1 MQSVLVA
8 YIRTALRNSRCT
20 IRLTPL
26 SAHLKNTGLTLKECT
41 VKKANMQA
49 ADFGGTI
56 RNLRGILA
64 RTLAVGILFA
74 LAAISLRA
82 QQITGTIAGTV
93 KDAQGAVLPGAAVKA
108 TNVNTGFSRSVT
120 TGGDGQYRI
129 EYLPVGTYT
138 VDVAMRGFK
147 KFVQENVVLAV
158 DQTQALSITL
168 QIGVQTETV
177 TVTEAPSLI
186 DTNTAVL
193 GRTVD
198 QAEIIGLPLV
208 NRNAYAELSLTPGVQ
223 SNSASGATNASNSN
237 PNGTPNFQIGVPST
251 QVVVNGGIDGG
262 VPMVSF
268 YLDGGSN
275 MTGIRNYG
283 NPLPNPDALEEFR
296 VETSNFAAQYGRMSS
311 AVVTAVTRSGTNQFH
326 GSLFEFVRNTDLNAT
341 PWNATLNPP
350 YHRNQFGG
358 TVGGP
363 VKHDKAFFFFSYAGL
378 RQTVGQFLSGG
389 VVPTSLERQGDFT
402 QSAVIPN
409 YPGTK
414 TKVDGTN
421 SSPNCQVAKV
431 GCVPSSL
438 LDPTAAN
445 IINKYI
451 PLPNSANNA
460 WTGFFT
466 GPTNQDEYL
475 GKYDQVIGDKDHL
488 AVTYF
493 YLNTTQN
500 AYGNGNLIWDINQS
514 YSKQQNANVNDVH
527 TFSPTTVNEVWL
539 GFTRVA
545 GGRVNLPAVSLGDL
559 GSNFTIQGPKAL
571 PELTVS
577 GYFSVGGALAGP
589 VTTTDYYSLRDLVS
603 MTKGKHSLSFGGEL
617 ALDKNMFVG
626 TLYNF
631 GVFTFQTSAPTTTGN
646 ALGDFVTGQVNTMEQ
661 DTPYHGLLSD
671 WHTAFFVED
680 DYRMTPRLVANL
692 GLRWDIDVPPVE
704 SSNLTGTFVPGIQST
719 VVPTAP
725 LGLLYPGDKS
735 VPRGIVDLRWHH
747 VSPRVGL
754 AWNPFGDGKTSVRA
768 AAGVFYG
775 SVSGNE
781 WNQPANAQP
790 FAIRQTFNSIAS
802 FTNVYGNPAS
812 FPNGDPFPYTYSP
825 SNPRFLPAASVETIS
840 KDTQWPLVYQINTSV
855 QQQLPGQFTGTLA
868 YVGTLSHDLPIMID
882 DNYAPYA
889 PGASTSQTSIN
900 ARRPYDPGVLGQN
913 IFLISNQTASYHS
926 LQFSVQRRMARNLM
940 LNGFYVWSH
949 SFQSSN
955 ESADG
960 LATAQDF
967 ANLWEE
973 RGPTDND
980 RRSMASISGIWN
992 LDYYKGSNSF
1002 MKQLANGWTISSIAT
1017 LYSGAPVNIVTGSNK
1032 NFDSANNNRPNL
1044 VAGQNAFLNPHRS
1057 RNAAAAEWFNI
1068 AAFTANGPGL
1078 GIGPYGADGNAP
1090 RDYLRGPGYRDVDL
1104 GIFRNI
1110 NFGER
1115 FVFQLRGEA
1124 TNAFN
1129 LVSLNAPTANLASQ
1143 LNGKIT
1149 SAASPR
1155 LIQVGARLTF

>member
-1 MQSVLVA
+1 MKTIKTQSV
-8 YIRTALRNSRCT
+8 
-20 IRLTPL
+20 P
-26 SAHLKNTGLTLKECT
+26 
-41 VKKANMQA
+41 
-49 ADFGGTI
+49 FGGSTGSLQ
-56 RNLRGILA
+56 RN
-64 RTLAVGILFA
+64 
-74 LAAISLRA
+74 LAAILAMGLFVLISALNLSA
-82 QQITGTIAGTV
+82 QQITGAIRGTV
-93 KDAQGAVLPGAAVKA
+93 KDEQSAVVPGTTVKA
-108 TNVNTGFSRSVT
+108 TNVATGLSRSAVT
-120 TGGDGQYRI
+120 DSEGSYYIQ
-129 EYLPVGTYT
+129 YLPVGTYN
-138 VDVAMRGFK
+138 VELDQPGFK
-147 KFVQENVVLAV
+147 KFVQENLVVTV
-158 DQTQALSITL
+158 DQTQALNITL
-168 QIGVQTETV
+168 AVGVETQTV
-177 TVTEAPSLI
+177 TVTAAPALI
-186 DTNTAVL
+186 DTNSAAL
-193 GRTVD
+193 GRTVQPD
-198 QAEIIGLPLV
+198 EIIGLPLV

-223 SNSASGATNASNSN
+223 SNSASGSTNASNSN
-237 PNGTPNFQIGVPST
+237 PNGTPNYQIGVPST
-251 QVVVNGGIDGG
+251 QVVINGGIDGG

-296 VETSNFAAQYGRMSS
+296 VETSNFSAQYGRMSS

-363 VKHDKAFFFFSYAGL
+363 VKRDKAFFFFSYAGL

-389 VVPTSLERQGDFT
+389 VVPTALERQGDFT
-402 QSAVIPN
+402 QSKVIPY

-421 SSPNCQVAKV
+421 SSPNCQMPTV

-445 IINKYI
+445 IINKYV

-466 GPTNQDEYL
+466 GPTNQNEYL
-475 GKYDQVIGDKDHL
+475 GKYDQVLGAKDHL
-488 AVTYF
+488 SATYF
-493 YLNTTQN
+493 YLKSTQN
-500 AYGNGNLIWDINQS
+500 AFGNGNFIWDINQS
-514 YSKQQNANVNDVH
+514 YSTQQNANISDVH
-527 TFSPTTVNEVWL
+527 TFSPTTANEAWI

-559 GSNFTIQGPKAL
+559 GSNFTIQGPKGL

-589 VTTTDYYSLRDLVS
+589 VTTTDFYSLRDLVT
-603 MTKGKHSLSFGGEL
+603 MTKGKHSLNFGGEL
-617 ALDKNMFVG
+617 ALDKNMIVG
-626 TLYNF
+626 NLYNF

-646 ALGDFVTGQVNTMEQ
+646 ALADFVTGQVNTMEQ

-671 WHTAFFVED
+671 WHTAFFIED
-680 DYRMTPRLVANL
+680 NYRMAPRLMANL

-704 SSNLTGTFVPGIQST
+704 SSNLTGTFVPNVQST
-719 VVPTAP
+719 VVPSAP
-725 LGLLYPGDKS
+725 LGLLYPGDKG

-747 VSPRVGL
+747 ISPRVGL
-754 AWNPFGDGKTSVRA
+754 AWDPFGDGKTAVRA
-768 AAGVFYG
+768 AAGLFYG

-790 FAIRQTFNSIAS
+790 FAIRQTFNSITS
-802 FTNVYGNPAS
+802 LSNVYGNPAS
-812 FPNGDPFPYTYSP
+812 FPNGDPFPYTYTP
-825 SNPRFLPAASVETIS
+825 SNPRFLPAASVETLS
-840 KDTQWPLVYQINTSV
+840 KGSQWPLVYQINSSV
-855 QQQLPGQFTGTLA
+855 QQQLPGGFTGTLA

-900 ARRPYDPGVLGQN
+900 SRRPYDPGVLGQN
-913 IFLISNQTASYHS
+913 IFLITNQTASYHS
-926 LQFSVQRRMARNLM
+926 LQFSVQRRLTQNFM

-955 ESADG
+955 ESAVG

-980 RRSMASISGIWN
+980 RRSMATISGIWN
-992 LDYYKGSNSF
+992 VNYYRGSNSF
-1002 MKQLANGWTISSIAT
+1002 MKQVANGWTISSIAI

-1044 VAGQNAFLNPHRS
+1044 VAGQTAFLNSHRS
-1057 RNAAAAEWFNI
+1057 RTAAAAEWFNI

-1104 GIFRNI
+1104 GIFRNVS
-1110 NFGER
+1110 FER
-1115 FVFQLRGEA
+1115 FTLQLRGEA

-1129 LVSLNAPTANLASQ
+1129 LVSLNAPTANLAST
-1143 LNGKIT
+1143 LNGHIT

-1155 LIQVGARLTF
+1155 LIQIGARLTF

>member
-1 MQSVLVA
+1 VITNNKRTHPFGGLQSKFNAVIA
-8 YIRTALRNSRCT
+8 
-20 IRLTPL
+20 
-26 SAHLKNTGLTLKECT
+26 TGLLVLISTL
-41 VKKANMQA
+41 N
-49 ADFGGTI
+49 G
-56 RNLRGILA
+56 
-64 RTLAVGILFA
+64 
-74 LAAISLRA
+74 RA
-82 QQITGTIAGTV
+82 QQITGSIVGTV
-93 KDAQGAVLPGAAVKA
+93 KDQQGAVVPGASVKA
-108 TNVNTGFSRSVT
+108 TNADTGFSRVAT
-120 TGGDGQYRI
+120 TANDGAYRI
-129 EYLPVGTYT
+129 EYLPVGKYQ
-138 VDVAMRGFK
+138 VEVEMPGFE
-147 KFVQENVVLAV
+147 KFVQENIVLAV
-158 DQTQALSITL
+158 DQTETL
-168 QIGVQTETV
+168 NVTLDVGAASQTV
-177 TVTEAPSLI
+177 TVTTAPALV
-186 DTNTAVL
+186 DTTSAVL
-193 GRTVD
+193 GRTV
-198 QAEIIGLPLV
+198 QPAEIIGLPLV

-237 PNGTPNFQIGVPST
+237 PSGTPNYQIGVPST
-251 QVVVNGGIDGG
+251 QVIVNGGIDGG

-268 YLDGGSN
+268 FLDGGSN

-296 VETSNFAAQYGRMSS
+296 VETSNFSAQYGRMSS
-311 AVVTAVTRSGTNQFH
+311 AVVTAVTRSGGNQFH

-341 PWNATLNPP
+341 PWNASLNAP

-389 VVPTSLERQGDFT
+389 VVPTTLERQGDFT
-402 QSAVIPN
+402 QSKVIPN
-409 YPGTK
+409 LPGTK

-421 SSPNCQVAKV
+421 SSPNCQTAKV
-431 GCVPSSL
+431 GCVPASI

-445 IINKYI
+445 VIGKYI
-451 PLPNSANNA
+451 PLPNSANNS

-475 GKYDQVIGDKDHL
+475 GKYDQVLGDKDHL
-488 AVTYF
+488 SATYF

-500 AYGNGNLIWDINQS
+500 ANGSTTANLLWDINQS
-514 YSKQQNANVNDVH
+514 FSKQQNLNLSDVH
-527 TFSPTTVNEVWL
+527 TFGPTTINQGWFN
-539 GFTRVA
+539 FTRVA
-545 GGRVNLPAVSLGDL
+545 GGRVNLPQISLGDL

-571 PELTVS
+571 PNINVS
-577 GYFSVGGALAGP
+577 GYFNNGGALAGP
-589 VTTTDYYSLRDLVS
+589 VTTTDFYSLRDLVS
-603 MTKGKHSLSFGGEL
+603 MTKGKHSINFGAEL
-617 ALDKNMFVG
+617 ALDKNMIVG
-626 TLYNF
+626 NLDNF
-631 GVFTFQTSAPTTTGN
+631 GIFTFQTSAPTTTGN

-671 WHTAFFVED
+671 WHTAFFVQDE
-680 DYRMTPRLVANL
+680 YRVTPRVTANL

-704 SSNLTGTFVPGIQST
+704 SSNLTGTFVPGVQST
-719 VVPTAP
+719 VIPSAP
-725 LGLLYPGDKS
+725 LGLLYPGDKG

-747 VSPRVGL
+747 ISPRVGF
-754 AWNPFGDGKTSVRA
+754 AWDPFGDGKTAVRA
-768 AAGVFYG
+768 AAGIFYG

-790 FAIRQTFNSIAS
+790 FAIRQTFNSITS
-802 FTNVYGNPAS
+802 LTNVYGNKAS
-812 FPNGDPFPYTYSP
+812 FPNGDPFPYTYTP
-825 SNPRFLPAASVETIS
+825 ANPRFLPAASVESIS
-840 KDTQWPLVYQINTSV
+840 QSTQWPLVYQINTAI
-855 QQQLPGQFTGTLA
+855 QRQLPSQVSLTAA

-900 ARRPYDPGVLGQN
+900 DRRPYDPGVLGQN

-926 LQFSVQRRMARNLM
+926 LQISAHRPLTRNLM
-940 LNGFYVWSH
+940 LNGFYVLSH

-955 ESADG
+955 ESAVG

-967 ANLWEE
+967 AHLEEE

-980 RRSMASISGIWN
+980 RRHTASVSGIWN

-1002 MKQLANGWTISSIAT
+1002 MSQLANHWTISSIAI

-1032 NFDSANNNRPNL
+1032 NDDSANNNRPNL
-1044 VAGQNAFLNPHRS
+1044 VAGQNAFLDPHRS
-1057 RNAAAAEWFNI
+1057 RAVAAAEWFNI
-1068 AAFTANGPGL
+1068 AAFAPNGPGL

-1090 RDYLRGPGYRDVDL
+1090 RDYLRAPGYRDIDL

-1110 NFGER
+1110 TFER
-1115 FVFQLRGEA
+1115 FTLQFRGEA

-1129 LVSLNAPTANLASQ
+1129 LVSLNAPTANLASS

-1155 LIQVGARLTF
+1155 LIQLGARLTF

>member
-1 MQSVLVA
+1 MKRKNEQANQFGRSAAQSMK
-8 YIRTALRNSRCT
+8 RKFTA
-20 IRLTPL
+20 
-26 SAHLKNTGLTLKECT
+26 
-41 VKKANMQA
+41 
-49 ADFGGTI
+49 
-56 RNLRGILA
+56 ILA
-64 RTLAVGILFA
+64 MGLLALILA
-74 LAAISLRA
+74 SKVSA
-82 QQITGTIAGTV
+82 QQITGSIAGTV
-93 KDAQGAVLPGAAVKA
+93 KDERGAVLPGASVKA
-108 TNVNTGFSRSVT
+108 TNVDTAFSRVAT
-120 TGGDGQYRI
+120 TANDGAYRI
-129 EYLPVGTYT
+129 EYLPVGSYN
-138 VDVAMRGFK
+138 VEVEMPGFQ
-147 KFVQENVVLAV
+147 KFVQQNIVLAV
-158 DQTQALSITL
+158 DQTQALNITL
-168 QIGVQTETV
+168 AVGASSETV
-177 TVTEAPSLI
+177 TVTTAPALV
-186 DTNTAVL
+186 DTSSATL
-193 GRTVD
+193 GRTVQPD
-198 QAEIIGLPLV
+198 EIIGLPLV

-223 SNSASGATNASNSN
+223 SNSASGSTNASNSN
-237 PNGTPNFQIGVPST
+237 PNGTPNYQIGVPST
-251 QVVVNGGIDGG
+251 QVIVNGGIDGG

-268 YLDGGSN
+268 FLDGGSN

-296 VETSNFAAQYGRMSS
+296 VETSNFSAQYGRMSS
-311 AVVTAVTRSGTNQFH
+311 AVVTAITRSGTNQFH

-358 TVGGP
+358 AVGGP
-363 VKHDKAFFFFSYAGL
+363 VKHDQAFFFFSYAGL
-378 RQTVGQFLSGG
+378 RQTVGQFLNGG
-389 VVPTSLERQGDFT
+389 VVPTALEREGDFT
-402 QSAVIPN
+402 QSKVIPDL
-409 YPGTK
+409 PGTK
-414 TKVDGTN
+414 TKVDGIN
-421 SSPNCQVAKV
+421 SSPDCQVATV
-431 GCVPSSL
+431 GCVPAGL

-445 IINKYI
+445 IISKYI

-475 GKYDQVIGDKDHL
+475 GKYDQVLGDKDHL
-488 AVTYF
+488 SATYF
-493 YLNTTQN
+493 YLNSTQN

-514 YSKQQNANVNDVH
+514 YSKQQNLNLSDVH
-527 TFSPTTVNEVWL
+527 TFSSATINQAWFN
-539 GFTRVA
+539 FTRVA
-545 GGRVNLPAVSLGDL
+545 GGRVNLPQVSLGDL
-559 GSNFTIQGPKAL
+559 GSDFTIQGPKGL

-589 VTTTDYYSLRDLVS
+589 VTTTDFYSLRDLVS
-603 MTKGKHSLSFGGEL
+603 MNKGKHSINFGAEL
-617 ALDKNMFVG
+617 ALDKNMLVG
-626 TLYNF
+626 NLYNF
-631 GVFTFQTSAPTTTGN
+631 GIFTFQTSAPTTTGN

-671 WHTAFFVED
+671 WHTALFVQD
-680 DYRMTPRLVANL
+680 DYRVSPRLTANL

-704 SSNLTGTFVPGIQST
+704 SSNLTGTFVPNVQST
-719 VVPTAP
+719 VVSSAP
-725 LGLLYPGDKS
+725 LGLLYPGDKG

-747 VSPRVGL
+747 ISPRVGL
-754 AWNPFGDGKTSVRA
+754 AWDPFGDGKTAFRA
-768 AAGVFYG
+768 AAGLFYG

-790 FAIRQTFNSIAS
+790 FAVRQTFNSITS
-802 FTNVYGNPAS
+802 FTNVYGNRAS
-812 FPNGDPFPYTYSP
+812 FPNGDPFPYTYAP
-825 SNPRFLPAASVETIS
+825 AHPRFLPAASVESIS
-840 KDTQWPLVYQINTSV
+840 ENTQWPLVYQINAAV
-855 QQQLPGQFTGTLA
+855 QRQLPSQISLTIA

-889 PGASTSQTSIN
+889 PGATTSQASIN
-900 ARRPYDPGVLGQN
+900 ARRPYDPGTLGQN

-926 LQFSVQRRMARNLM
+926 LQVSVHRPMTRNLM

-980 RRSMASISGIWN
+980 RRSMATISGIWN

-1002 MKQLANGWTISSIAT
+1002 VRQAANHWTISSIAIF
-1017 LYSGAPVNIVTGSNK
+1017 YSGAPVNIVTGSNK
-1032 NFDSANNNRPNL
+1032 NDDSANNNRPNL
-1044 VAGQNAFLNPHRS
+1044 VAGQNAFLSTQRS
-1057 RNAAAAEWFNI
+1057 RSVAAAEWFNT
-1068 AAFTANGPGL
+1068 AAFANNGPGL

-1110 NFGER
+1110 SIER
-1115 FVFQLRGEA
+1115 FTLQIRGEA

-1129 LVSLNAPTANLASQ
+1129 LVSLNAPTANLAST

>member
-1 MQSVLVA
+1 MKPKNEQTNQFALGAGPSMQRA
-8 YIRTALRNSRCT
+8 
-20 IRLTPL
+20 
-26 SAHLKNTGLTLKECT
+26 
-41 VKKANMQA
+41 
-49 ADFGGTI
+49 
-56 RNLRGILA
+56 ILA
-64 RTLAVGILFA
+64 MGLLVLILAPNV
-74 LAAISLRA
+74 SA
-82 QQITGTIAGTV
+82 QQITGSIAGTV
-93 KDAQGAVLPGAAVKA
+93 KDERGAVLPGASVKA
-108 TNVNTGFSRSVT
+108 TNVNTSFSRVAT
-120 TGGDGQYRI
+120 TANDGAYRI
-129 EYLPVGTYT
+129 EYLPVGAYNVE
-138 VDVAMRGFK
+138 VDMPGFQ
-147 KFVQENVVLAV
+147 KFVQQNLVLAV
-158 DQTQALSITL
+158 DQTQALNVTL
-168 QIGVQTETV
+168 AVGASSETV
-177 TVTEAPSLI
+177 TVTTAPALV
-186 DTNTAVL
+186 DTASATL
-193 GRTVD
+193 GRTVQPD
-198 QAEIIGLPLV
+198 EIIGLPLV

-223 SNSASGATNASNSN
+223 SNSASGSTNASNSN
-237 PNGTPNFQIGVPST
+237 PNGTPNYQIGVPST
-251 QVVVNGGIDGG
+251 QVIVNGGIDGG

-268 YLDGGSN
+268 FLDGGSN

-296 VETSNFAAQYGRMSS
+296 VETSNFSAQYGRMSS
-311 AVVTAVTRSGTNQFH
+311 AVVTAITRSGTNQFH

-358 TVGGP
+358 AVGGP
-363 VKHDKAFFFFSYAGL
+363 VKRDQAFFFFSYAGL

-389 VVPTSLERQGDFT
+389 VVPTALERVGDFT
-402 QSAVIPN
+402 QSKVIPDL
-409 YPGTK
+409 PGTK

-421 SSPNCQVAKV
+421 SSPNCQVPTV
-431 GCVPSSL
+431 GCVPSGL

-445 IINKYI
+445 IISKYI

-475 GKYDQVIGDKDHL
+475 GKYDQVLGDKDHL
-488 AVTYF
+488 SATYF
-493 YLNTTQN
+493 YLNSTQN
-500 AYGNGNLIWDINQS
+500 AYGNGNFIWDINQS
-514 YSKQQNANVNDVH
+514 YSKQQNLNLSDVH
-527 TFSPTTVNEVWL
+527 TFSSATINQAWFN
-539 GFTRVA
+539 FTRVA
-545 GGRVNLPAVSLGDL
+545 GGRVNLPQVSMGDL
-559 GSNFTIQGPKAL
+559 GSDFTIQGPKGL

-577 GYFSVGGALAGP
+577 GYFTVGGALAGP
-589 VTTTDYYSLRDLVS
+589 VTTTDFYSLRDLVS
-603 MTKGKHSLSFGGEL
+603 MNKGKHSINFGAEL
-617 ALDKNMFVG
+617 ALDKNMLVG
-626 TLYNF
+626 NLYNF

-661 DTPYHGLLSD
+661 DTPYHGLMSD
-671 WHTAFFVED
+671 WHTALFVQD
-680 DYRMTPRLVANL
+680 DYRVSPRLTANL

-704 SSNLTGTFVPGIQST
+704 SSNLTGTFVPNVQST
-719 VVPTAP
+719 VVSSAP
-725 LGLLYPGDKS
+725 LGLLYPGDKG

-747 VSPRVGL
+747 ISPRVGL
-754 AWNPFGDGKTSVRA
+754 AWDPFGDGKTAFRA
-768 AAGVFYG
+768 AAGLFYG

-790 FAIRQTFNSIAS
+790 FAVRQTFNSITS

-812 FPNGDPFPYTYSP
+812 FPNGDPFPYTYAP
-825 SNPRFLPAASVETIS
+825 AHPRFLPAASVESIS
-840 KDTQWPLVYQINTSV
+840 ENTQWPLVYQINAAV
-855 QQQLPGQFTGTLA
+855 QRQLPSQISLTTA

-889 PGASTSQTSIN
+889 PGATTSQASIN
-900 ARRPYDPGVLGQN
+900 ARRPYDPGILGQN

-926 LQFSVQRRMARNLM
+926 LQVSVHRPMTRNLM

-955 ESADG
+955 ESAVG

-980 RRSMASISGIWN
+980 RRSMATISGIWN

-1002 MKQLANGWTISSIAT
+1002 VSQAANHWTISSIAIF
-1017 LYSGAPVNIVTGSNK
+1017 YSGAPVNIVTGSNK
-1032 NFDSANNNRPNL
+1032 NDDSANNNRPNL
-1044 VAGQNAFLNPHRS
+1044 VPGQNAFLS
-1057 RNAAAAEWFNI
+1057 TQRNRAVAAAEWFNT
-1068 AAFTANGPGL
+1068 AAFANNGPGL

-1110 NFGER
+1110 SIER
-1115 FVFQLRGEA
+1115 FTLQIRGEA

-1129 LVSLNAPTANLASQ
+1129 LVSLNAPTANLAST

>member
-1 MQSVLVA
+1 MKPKNEQTNQFAHGAAPSMQRA
-8 YIRTALRNSRCT
+8 
-20 IRLTPL
+20 
-26 SAHLKNTGLTLKECT
+26 
-41 VKKANMQA
+41 
-49 ADFGGTI
+49 
-56 RNLRGILA
+56 ILA
-64 RTLAVGILFA
+64 IGLLVLILAPNV
-74 LAAISLRA
+74 SA
-82 QQITGTIAGTV
+82 QQITGSIAGTV
-93 KDAQGAVLPGAAVKA
+93 KDERGAVLPGASVKA
-108 TNVNTGFSRSVT
+108 TNVNTSFTRVAT
-120 TGGDGQYRI
+120 TANDGAYRI
-129 EYLPVGTYT
+129 EYLPVGAYNVE
-138 VDVAMRGFK
+138 VDMPGFQ
-147 KFVQENVVLAV
+147 KFVQQNLVLAV
-158 DQTQALSITL
+158 DQTQALNITL
-168 QIGVQTETV
+168 AVGASSQTV
-177 TVTEAPSLI
+177 TVTTAPILV
-186 DTNTAVL
+186 DTTSAVL
-193 GRTVD
+193 GRTV
-198 QAEIIGLPLV
+198 QPAEIIGLPLV

-223 SNSASGATNASNSN
+223 SNSASGNSN
-237 PNGTPNFQIGVPST
+237 PSGTPNYQIGVPST

-268 YLDGGSN
+268 FLDGGSN

-296 VETSNFAAQYGRMSS
+296 VETSNFSAQYGRMSS
-311 AVVTAVTRSGTNQFH
+311 AVVTAITRSGTNQFH

-358 TVGGP
+358 AVGGP
-363 VKHDKAFFFFSYAGL
+363 VKHDQAFFFFSYAGL

-389 VVPTSLERQGDFT
+389 VVPTALEREGDFT
-402 QSAVIPN
+402 QSKVIPDF
-409 YPGTK
+409 PGTK
-414 TKVDGTN
+414 TKAEGTN
-421 SSPNCQVAKV
+421 SSPNCQAAKV
-431 GCVPSSL
+431 GCVPSTL

-445 IINKYI
+445 IISKYI
-451 PLPNSANNA
+451 PLPNSANNT

-475 GKYDQVIGDKDHL
+475 GKYDQVFGDKDHL
-488 AVTYF
+488 SATYF
-493 YLNTTQN
+493 YLNSTQN
-500 AYGNGNLIWDINQS
+500 AYGNGNFIWDINQS
-514 YSKQQNANVNDVH
+514 YSKQQNLNLSDVH
-527 TFSPTTVNEVWL
+527 TFSPTTINQAWFN
-539 GFTRVA
+539 FTRVA
-545 GGRVNLPAVSLGDL
+545 GGRVNLPQVSLGDL
-559 GSNFTIQGPKAL
+559 GSDFTIQGPKGL

-577 GYFSVGGALAGP
+577 GYFTVGGALAGP
-589 VTTTDYYSLRDLVS
+589 VTTTDFYSLRDLVS
-603 MTKGKHSLSFGGEL
+603 ITKGKHSINFGAEL
-617 ALDKNMFVG
+617 ALDKNMIVG
-626 TLYNF
+626 NLDNF

-671 WHTAFFVED
+671 WHTALFVQD
-680 DYRMTPRLVANL
+680 DYRVTPRLTANL

-704 SSNLTGTFVPGIQST
+704 SSNLTATFVPGVQST
-719 VVPTAP
+719 VVTSAP
-725 LGLLYPGDKS
+725 LGLLFPGDKG

-747 VSPRVGL
+747 ISPRVGV
-754 AWNPFGDGKTSVRA
+754 AWDPFGDGKTAFRA
-768 AAGVFYG
+768 AAGLFYG

-790 FAIRQTFNSIAS
+790 FAVRQTFNSITS

-812 FPNGDPFPYTYSP
+812 FPTGDPFPYTYTP
-825 SNPRFLPAASVETIS
+825 SHPRFLPAASVESIS
-840 KDTQWPLVYQINTSV
+840 QSTQWPLVYQINTAI
-855 QQQLPGQFTGTLA
+855 QRQLPSQVSLTAA

-926 LQFSVQRRMARNLM
+926 LQFSAHRPLTHSLM

-955 ESADG
+955 ESAVG

-980 RRSMASISGIWN
+980 RRSMATISGIWN

-1002 MKQLANGWTISSIAT
+1002 VSQAANHWTISSIAIF
-1017 LYSGAPVNIVTGSNK
+1017 YSGAPVNIVTGSNK
-1032 NFDSANNNRPNL
+1032 NDDSANNNRPNL
-1044 VAGQNAFLNPHRS
+1044 VAGQNAFLSTQRS
-1057 RNAAAAEWFNI
+1057 RSAAAAEWFNI
-1068 AAFTANGPGL
+1068 AAFANNGPGL

-1090 RDYLRGPGYRDVDL
+1090 RDYLRGPGYRDIDL

-1110 NFGER
+1110 NIER
-1115 FVFQLRGEA
+1115 FTLQIRGEA

-1129 LVSLNAPTANLASQ
+1129 LVSLNAPTANLAST

-1155 LIQVGARLTF
+1155 LIQVGGRLTF

>member
-1 MQSVLVA
+1 VISKNK
-8 YIRTALRNSRCT
+8 RTNQFR
-20 IRLTPL
+20 
-26 SAHLKNTGLTLKECT
+26 GLQCKFTA
-41 VKKANMQA
+41 VIA
-49 ADFGGTI
+49 I
-56 RNLRGILA
+56 GILV
-64 RTLAVGILFA
+64 LICA
-74 LAAISLRA
+74 LDGRA
-82 QQITGTIAGTV
+82 QQITGSIVGTV
-93 KDAQGAVLPGAAVKA
+93 KDQQDAVVPRASVKA
-108 TNVNTGFSRSVT
+108 TNVDTGFSRVAT
-120 TGGDGQYRI
+120 TANDGAYRI
-129 EYLPVGTYT
+129 EYLPVGKYE
-138 VDVAMRGFK
+138 VEVEMAGFQ

-158 DQTQALSITL
+158 DQTQALNVTL
-168 QIGVQTETV
+168 DVGASSQTV
-177 TVTEAPSLI
+177 TVTTAPVLV
-186 DTNTAVL
+186 DTTSAVL
-193 GRTVD
+193 GRTV
-198 QAEIIGLPLV
+198 QPAEIIGLPLV

-223 SNSASGATNASNSN
+223 SNSASGNSN
-237 PNGTPNFQIGVPST
+237 PSGTPNYQIGVPST

-268 YLDGGSN
+268 FLDGGSN

-296 VETSNFAAQYGRMSS
+296 VETSNFSAQYGRMSS

-341 PWNATLNPP
+341 PWNASLNAP

-363 VKHDKAFFFFSYAGL
+363 VKHDKAFFFFSYGGL

-389 VVPTSLERQGDFT
+389 VVPTTLERQGDFT
-402 QSAVIPN
+402 QSKVIPN
-409 YPGTK
+409 LPGTK

-421 SSPNCQVAKV
+421 SSPNCQTPKV
-431 GCVPSSL
+431 GCVPSSY

-445 IINKYI
+445 IISKYI
-451 PLPNSANNA
+451 PLPNSTNNS
-460 WTGFFT
+460 WTGFFN

-475 GKYDQVIGDKDHL
+475 GKYDQVLGDKDHL
-488 AVTYF
+488 SATYF
-493 YLNTTQN
+493 YLNSTQDANGSTTT
-500 AYGNGNLIWDINQS
+500 NLLWDINQS
-514 YSKQQNANVNDVH
+514 FSKQQNLNLSDVH
-527 TFSPTTVNEVWL
+527 TFSPTTINQGWFN
-539 GFTRVA
+539 FTRVA
-545 GGRVNLPAVSLGDL
+545 GGRVNLPEISLGDL

-571 PELTVS
+571 PNINVS
-577 GYFSVGGALAGP
+577 GYFNNGGALAGP
-589 VTTTDYYSLRDLVS
+589 VTTTDFYSLRDLVS
-603 MTKGKHSLSFGGEL
+603 MTKGKHSINFGAEL
-617 ALDKNMFVG
+617 ALDKNMIVG
-626 TLYNF
+626 NLDNF
-631 GVFTFQTSAPTTTGN
+631 GIFTFQTSAPTTTGN

-671 WHTAFFVED
+671 WHTAFFVQD
-680 DYRMTPRLVANL
+680 DYRVTPRLTANL

-704 SSNLTGTFVPGIQST
+704 SSNLTDSFVPGVQST
-719 VVPTAP
+719 VIPTAP
-725 LGLLYPGDKS
+725 LGLLYPGDKGI
-735 VPRGIVDLRWHH
+735 PRGIVDLRWHH
-747 VSPRVGL
+747 ISPRAGF
-754 AWNPFGDGKTSVRA
+754 AWDPFGDGKTAVRA
-768 AAGVFYG
+768 AAGIFYG

-790 FAIRQTFNSIAS
+790 FAIRQTFNSITS
-802 FTNVYGNPAS
+802 LTNVYGNKAS

-825 SNPRFLPAASVETIS
+825 SHPRFLPAASVESIS
-840 KDTQWPLVYQINTSV
+840 PDTQWPLVYQINTAI
-855 QQQLPGQFTGTLA
+855 QRQLPSQVSFTAA

-889 PGASTSQTSIN
+889 PGATTSQTSIN

-926 LQFSVQRRMARNLM
+926 LQLSAHRPLTHNLM
-940 LNGFYVWSH
+940 LNGFYVLSH

-955 ESADG
+955 ESAVG

-967 ANLWEE
+967 AHLEEE

-980 RRSMASISGIWN
+980 RRHTASISGIWN

-1002 MKQLANGWTISSIAT
+1002 MSQLANHWTISSIAI

-1032 NFDSANNNRPNL
+1032 NDDSANNNRPNL
-1044 VAGQNAFLNPHRS
+1044 VAGQNAFLDPHRA
-1057 RNAAAAEWFNI
+1057 RAVAAAEWFNT
-1068 AAFTANGPGL
+1068 AAFAANGPGL

-1090 RDYLRGPGYRDVDL
+1090 RDYLRAPGYRDIDL

-1110 NFGER
+1110 TFER
-1115 FVFQLRGEA
+1115 FTLQFRGEA

-1129 LVSLNAPTANLASQ
+1129 LVSLNAPTANLASS

-1155 LIQVGARLTF
+1155 LIQLGARLTF

>member
-1 MQSVLVA
+1 V
-8 YIRTALRNSRCT
+8 ITKNKRTY
-20 IRLTPL
+20 P
-26 SAHLKNTGLTLKECT
+26 
-41 VKKANMQA
+41 
-49 ADFGGTI
+49 FGGLQSKFTGVI
-56 RNLRGILA
+56 AIGLLA
-64 RTLAVGILFA
+64 LIVTLNG
-74 LAAISLRA
+74 RA
-82 QQITGTIAGTV
+82 QQITGSIVGTV
-93 KDAQGAVLPGAAVKA
+93 KDQQGAVVPGASVKA
-108 TNVNTGFSRSVT
+108 TNADTGFSRVAT
-120 TGGDGQYRI
+120 TANDGAYRI
-129 EYLPVGTYT
+129 EYLPVGKYQ
-138 VDVAMRGFK
+138 VEVEMAGFQ

-158 DQTQALSITL
+158 DQTQALNVTL
-168 QIGVQTETV
+168 DVGAASQTV
-177 TVTEAPSLI
+177 TVTTAPALV
-186 DTNTAVL
+186 DTTSAVL
-193 GRTVD
+193 GRTV
-198 QAEIIGLPLV
+198 QPAEIIGLPLV

-237 PNGTPNFQIGVPST
+237 PSGTPNYQIGVPST
-251 QVVVNGGIDGG
+251 QVIVNGGIDGG

-268 YLDGGSN
+268 FLDGGSN

-296 VETSNFAAQYGRMSS
+296 VETSNFSAQYGRMSS
-311 AVVTAVTRSGTNQFH
+311 AVVTAVTRSGGNQFH

-341 PWNATLNPP
+341 PWNSSLNAP

-389 VVPTSLERQGDFT
+389 VVPTTLERQGDFT
-402 QSAVIPN
+402 QSKVIPN
-409 YPGTK
+409 LPGTK

-421 SSPNCQVAKV
+421 SSPNCQAPKV
-431 GCVPSSL
+431 GCVPSSI

-445 IINKYI
+445 IIGKYI

-475 GKYDQVIGDKDHL
+475 GKYDQVLGDKDHL
-488 AVTYF
+488 SVTYF

-500 AYGNGNLIWDINQS
+500 ANGSSTANLLWDINQS
-514 YSKQQNANVNDVH
+514 FSKQQNLNLNDVH
-527 TFSPTTVNEVWL
+527 TFGPTTINQVWFN
-539 GFTRVA
+539 FTRVA
-545 GGRVNLPAVSLGDL
+545 GGRVNLPQISLGDL

-571 PELTVS
+571 PNINVS
-577 GYFSVGGALAGP
+577 GYFNNGGALAGP
-589 VTTTDYYSLRDLVS
+589 VTTTDFYSLRDLVS
-603 MTKGKHSLSFGGEL
+603 MTKGKHSINFGAEL
-617 ALDKNMFVG
+617 ALDKNMIVG
-626 TLYNF
+626 NLDNF
-631 GVFTFQTSAPTTTGN
+631 GVFSFQTSAPTTTGN

-671 WHTAFFVED
+671 WHTAFFVQDE
-680 DYRMTPRLVANL
+680 YRVTPRVTANL

-704 SSNLTGTFVPGIQST
+704 SSNLTGTFVPGVQST
-719 VVPTAP
+719 VIPTAP
-725 LGLLYPGDKS
+725 LGLLYPGDKG

-747 VSPRVGL
+747 ISPRVGF
-754 AWNPFGDGKTSVRA
+754 AWDPFGDGKTAVRA
-768 AAGVFYG
+768 AAGIFYG

-790 FAIRQTFNSIAS
+790 FAIRQTFNSITS
-802 FTNVYGNPAS
+802 LTNVYGNKAS

-825 SNPRFLPAASVETIS
+825 SNPRFLPAASVESIS
-840 KDTQWPLVYQINTSV
+840 QNTQWPLVYQINTAI
-855 QQQLPGQFTGTLA
+855 QRQLPSQVSLTAA

-926 LQFSVQRRMARNLM
+926 LQISAHRPLTRNLM
-940 LNGFYVWSH
+940 LNGFYVLSH

-955 ESADG
+955 ESAVG

-967 ANLWEE
+967 AHLEEE

-980 RRSMASISGIWN
+980 RRHTASISGIWN
-992 LDYYKGSNSF
+992 LDYYKGSNSL
-1002 MKQLANGWTISSIAT
+1002 MSQLANHWTISSIAI

-1044 VAGQNAFLNPHRS
+1044 VAGQDAFLDPHRS
-1057 RNAAAAEWFNI
+1057 RSVAAAEWFNT
-1068 AAFTANGPGL
+1068 AAFAANGPGL

-1090 RDYLRGPGYRDVDL
+1090 RDYLRAPGYRDIDL

-1110 NFGER
+1110 TFER
-1115 FVFQLRGEA
+1115 FTLQFRGEA

-1129 LVSLNAPTANLASQ
+1129 LVSLNAPTANLASS
-1143 LNGKIT
+1143 LNGRIT

-1155 LIQVGARLTF
+1155 LIQLGARLTF

>member
-1 MQSVLVA
+1 VITKDKRTYPFGGLQS
-8 YIRTALRNSRCT
+8 
-20 IRLTPL
+20 
-26 SAHLKNTGLTLKECT
+26 KFTGVIAIGLLTLI
-41 VKKANMQA
+41 
-49 ADFGGTI
+49 F
-56 RNLRGILA
+56 
-64 RTLAVGILFA
+64 TLHG
-74 LAAISLRA
+74 SA
-82 QQITGTIAGTV
+82 QQITGSIVGTV
-93 KDAQGAVLPGAAVKA
+93 KDQQGAVVPGASVKA
-108 TNVNTGFSRSVT
+108 TNVDTGFSRVAT
-120 TGGDGQYRI
+120 TANDGAYRI
-129 EYLPVGTYT
+129 EYLPVGKYQ
-138 VDVAMRGFK
+138 VEVEMAGFQ
-147 KFVQENVVLAV
+147 KFVQENIVLAV
-158 DQTQALSITL
+158 DQTEALNVTL
-168 QIGVQTETV
+168 DVGAASQTV
-177 TVTEAPSLI
+177 TVTSAPALV
-186 DTNTAVL
+186 DTTSAVL
-193 GRTVD
+193 GRTV
-198 QAEIIGLPLV
+198 QPAEIIGLPLV

-237 PNGTPNFQIGVPST
+237 PSGTPNYQIGVPST
-251 QVVVNGGIDGG
+251 QVIVNGGIDGG

-268 YLDGGSN
+268 FLDGGSN

-296 VETSNFAAQYGRMSS
+296 VETSNFSAQYGRMSS
-311 AVVTAVTRSGTNQFH
+311 AVVTAVTRSGGNQFH

-341 PWNATLNPP
+341 PWNASLNAP

-389 VVPTSLERQGDFT
+389 VVPTTLERQGDFT
-402 QSAVIPN
+402 QSKVIPN
-409 YPGTK
+409 LPGTK

-421 SSPNCQVAKV
+421 SSPNCQAPKV
-431 GCVPSSL
+431 GCVPSSI

-445 IINKYI
+445 IIGKYI

-475 GKYDQVIGDKDHL
+475 GKYDQVLGDKDHL
-488 AVTYF
+488 SATYF

-500 AYGNGNLIWDINQS
+500 ANGSSTANLLWDINQS
-514 YSKQQNANVNDVH
+514 FSKQQNLNLSDVH
-527 TFSPTTVNEVWL
+527 TFGPTTINQVWFN
-539 GFTRVA
+539 FTRVA
-545 GGRVNLPAVSLGDL
+545 GGRVNLPQISLGDL

-571 PELTVS
+571 PNINVS
-577 GYFSVGGALAGP
+577 GYFNNGGALAGP
-589 VTTTDYYSLRDLVS
+589 VTTTDFYSLRDLVS
-603 MTKGKHSLSFGGEL
+603 MTKGKHSINFGAEL
-617 ALDKNMFVG
+617 ALDKNMIVG
-626 TLYNF
+626 NLDNF
-631 GVFTFQTSAPTTTGN
+631 GIFTFQTSAPTTTGN

-671 WHTAFFVED
+671 WHTAFFVQDE
-680 DYRMTPRLVANL
+680 YRVTPRVTANL

-704 SSNLTGTFVPGIQST
+704 SSNLTGTFVPGVQST
-719 VVPTAP
+719 VIPTAP
-725 LGLLYPGDKS
+725 LGLLYPGDKG

-747 VSPRVGL
+747 ISPRLGF
-754 AWNPFGDGKTSVRA
+754 AWDPFGDGKTAVRA
-768 AAGVFYG
+768 AAGIFYG

-790 FAIRQTFNSIAS
+790 FAIRQTFNSITS
-802 FTNVYGNPAS
+802 LTNVYGNKAS

-825 SNPRFLPAASVETIS
+825 SNPRFLPAASVESIS
-840 KDTQWPLVYQINTSV
+840 QSTQWPLVYQINTAI
-855 QQQLPGQFTGTLA
+855 QRQLPSQVSLTAA

-900 ARRPYDPGVLGQN
+900 NRRPYDPGVLGQN

-926 LQFSVQRRMARNLM
+926 LQISAHRPLTRNLM
-940 LNGFYVWSH
+940 LNGFYVLSH

-955 ESADG
+955 ESAVG

-967 ANLWEE
+967 AHLEEE

-980 RRSMASISGIWN
+980 RRHTASISGIWN

-1002 MKQLANGWTISSIAT
+1002 MSQLANHWTISSIAI

-1044 VAGQNAFLNPHRS
+1044 VTGQNAFLDPHRS
-1057 RNAAAAEWFNI
+1057 RSVAAAEWFNT
-1068 AAFTANGPGL
+1068 AAFAANGPGL

-1090 RDYLRGPGYRDVDL
+1090 RDYLRAPGYRDIDL

-1110 NFGER
+1110 TFER
-1115 FVFQLRGEA
+1115 FTLQFRGEA

-1129 LVSLNAPTANLASQ
+1129 LVSLNAPTANLASS

-1155 LIQVGARLTF
+1155 LIQLGARLTF

>member
-1 MQSVLVA
+1 MAMGLLVL
-8 YIRTALRNSRCT
+8 
-20 IRLTPL
+20 L
-26 SAHLKNTGLTLKECT
+26 SALH
-41 VKKANMQA
+41 A
-49 ADFGGTI
+49 
-56 RNLRGILA
+56 
-64 RTLAVGILFA
+64 
-74 LAAISLRA
+74 RA
-82 QQITGTIAGTV
+82 QQITGSIVGTV
-93 KDAQGAVLPGAAVKA
+93 KDEQGAVVPGASVKA
-108 TNVNTGFSRSVT
+108 TNADTGFSRVAT
-120 TGGDGQYRI
+120 TAADGAYRI
-129 EYLPVGTYT
+129 EYLPIGKYD
-138 VDVAMRGFK
+138 VDVEMAGFK
-147 KFVQENVVLAV
+147 KFVQQNVVLAV
-158 DQTQALSITL
+158 DQAQALNVTL
-168 QIGVQTETV
+168 AVGASSETV
-177 TVTEAPSLI
+177 TVSATPPLVE
-186 DTNTAVL
+186 TTTATL
-193 GRTVD
+193 GRTV
-198 QAEIIGLPLV
+198 QPAEIIGLPLV

-237 PNGTPNFQIGVPST
+237 PNGTPNYQIGVPST

-268 YLDGGSN
+268 FLDGGSN

-296 VETSNFAAQYGRMSS
+296 VETSNFSAQYGRMSS

-326 GSLFEFVRNTDLNAT
+326 GSLFEFVRNTSLNAV

-358 TVGGP
+358 AVGGP
-363 VKHDKAFFFFSYAGL
+363 VMHDKAFFFFSYAGL

-389 VVPTSLERQGDFT
+389 VVPTALEREGDFT
-402 QSAVIPN
+402 QSKVIPDL
-409 YPGTK
+409 PGTK

-421 SSPNCQVAKV
+421 SSPNCQTAKV
-431 GCVPSSL
+431 GCVPSGL

-445 IINKYI
+445 IISKYV

-460 WTGFFT
+460 WVGFFT

-475 GKYDQVIGDKDHL
+475 GKYDQVLGDKDHL
-488 AVTYF
+488 SATYF
-493 YLNTTQN
+493 YLNSTQN
-500 AYGNGNLIWDINQS
+500 AYGNGNFIWDINQS
-514 YSKQQNANVNDVH
+514 FSKQQNLNLSDVH
-527 TFSPTTVNEVWL
+527 TFSAATINQAWFN
-539 GFTRVA
+539 FTRVA
-545 GGRVNLPAVSLGDL
+545 GGRVNLPQVSLGDL
-559 GSNFTIQGPKAL
+559 GSNFTIQGPKGL

-577 GYFSVGGALAGP
+577 GYFTVGGALAGP
-589 VTTTDYYSLRDLVS
+589 VTTTDFYSVRDLVS
-603 MTKGKHSLSFGGEL
+603 MTKGKHSINFGAEL
-617 ALDKNMFVG
+617 ALDKNMIVG
-626 TLYNF
+626 NLDNF

-646 ALGDFVTGQVNTMEQ
+646 ALGDFVAGQVNTMEQ

-671 WHTAFFVED
+671 WHTALFVQD
-680 DYRMTPRLVANL
+680 DYRVTPRLTANL

-704 SSNLTGTFVPGIQST
+704 SSNLTGTFVPNVQST
-719 VVPTAP
+719 VVPSAP
-725 LGLLYPGDKS
+725 LGLLYPGDKG

-747 VSPRVGL
+747 ISPRVGF
-754 AWNPFGDGKTSVRA
+754 AWDPFGDGKTAVRA
-768 AAGVFYG
+768 AAGLFYG

-790 FAIRQTFNSIAS
+790 FAIRQTFNSITS
-802 FTNVYGNPAS
+802 LTNVYGNSAS
-812 FPNGDPFPYTYSP
+812 FPTGDPFPYTYSP
-825 SNPRFLPAASVETIS
+825 SHPRFLPAASVETIATN
-840 KDTQWPLVYQINTSV
+840 TQWPLVYQINTAV
-855 QQQLPGQFTGTLA
+855 QRQLPSQVSATVA

-926 LQFSVQRRMARNLM
+926 LQFSAHRPLTRGLM
-940 LNGFYVWSH
+940 LNGFYVLSH

-955 ESADG
+955 ESAVG

-967 ANLWEE
+967 AHLEEE

-980 RRSMASISGIWN
+980 RRHMGSVSGIWN

-1002 MKQLANGWTISSIAT
+1002 LSQLANHWTVSSIAI
-1017 LYSGAPVNIVTGSNK
+1017 LYSGAPLNIVTGSNK

-1044 VAGQNAFLNPHRS
+1044 VPGQNAFLDPHRG
-1057 RNAAAAEWFNI
+1057 RAAAAAEWFNP
-1068 AAFTANGPGL
+1068 ATFTANGPGL

-1090 RDYLRGPGYRDVDL
+1090 RDYLRAPGYRDVDL
-1104 GIFRNI
+1104 GIFRNVS
-1110 NFGER
+1110 FER
-1115 FVFQLRGEA
+1115 FTLQLRGEA

-1129 LVSLNAPTANLASQ
+1129 LVSLNAPTANLASS

>member
-1 MQSVLVA
+1 M
-8 YIRTALRNSRCT
+8 ITKNNRTN
-20 IRLTPL
+20 
-26 SAHLKNTGLTLKECT
+26 
-41 VKKANMQA
+41 Q
-49 ADFGGTI
+49 FGGLQSKFTAI
-56 RNLRGILA
+56 VAIGLLVLIS
-64 RTLAVGILFA
+64 A
-74 LAAISLRA
+74 LDGRA
-82 QQITGTIAGTV
+82 QQITGSIVGTV
-93 KDAQGAVLPGAAVKA
+93 KDQQGAVVPGASIKA
-108 TNVNTGFSRSVT
+108 TNVDTGFSRVAT
-120 TGGDGQYRI
+120 TANDGAYRI
-129 EYLPVGTYT
+129 EYLPIGKYEVE
-138 VDVAMRGFK
+138 VEMAGFE
-147 KFVQENVVLAV
+147 KFVQQNIVLAV
-158 DQTQALSITL
+158 DQTQALNVTL
-168 QIGVQTETV
+168 DVGASSQTV
-177 TVTEAPSLI
+177 TVTAAPALV
-186 DTNTAVL
+186 DTTSAVL
-193 GRTVD
+193 GRTV
-198 QAEIIGLPLV
+198 QPAEIIGLPLV

-237 PNGTPNFQIGVPST
+237 PSGTPNYQIGVPST
-251 QVVVNGGIDGG
+251 QVIVNGGIDGG

-268 YLDGGSN
+268 FLDGGSN

-296 VETSNFAAQYGRMSS
+296 VETSNFSAQYGRMSS
-311 AVVTAVTRSGTNQFH
+311 AVVTAVTRSGANQFH

-341 PWNATLNPP
+341 PWNASLNAP

-358 TVGGP
+358 TAGGP

-389 VVPTSLERQGDFT
+389 VVPTALERQGDFT
-402 QSAVIPN
+402 QSKVIPN
-409 YPGTK
+409 LPGTK

-421 SSPNCQVAKV
+421 SSPNCQTPKV
-431 GCVPSSL
+431 GCVPSSY

-445 IINKYI
+445 IVSKYI
-451 PLPNSANNA
+451 PLSNSASNS

-475 GKYDQVIGDKDHL
+475 GKYDQVLGDKDHL
-488 AVTYF
+488 SATYF
-493 YLNTTQN
+493 YLNSTQN
-500 AYGNGNLIWDINQS
+500 ANGSSTANLLWDINQS
-514 YSKQQNANVNDVH
+514 FSKQQNVNLSDVH
-527 TFSPTTVNEVWL
+527 TFGPTTINQGWFN
-539 GFTRVA
+539 FTRVA
-545 GGRVNLPAVSLGDL
+545 GGRVNLPQISLGDL
-559 GSNFTIQGPKAL
+559 GSNFTIQGPRAL
-571 PELTVS
+571 PNINVS
-577 GYFSVGGALAGP
+577 GYFNVGGALAGP
-589 VTTTDYYSLRDLVS
+589 VTTTDFYSLRDLVS
-603 MTKGKHSLSFGGEL
+603 MTKGKHSINFGAEL
-617 ALDKNMFVG
+617 ALDKNMIVG
-626 TLYNF
+626 NLDNF
-631 GVFTFQTSAPTTTGN
+631 GIFTFQTSAPTTTGN
-646 ALGDFVTGQVNTMEQ
+646 ALGDFITGQVNTMEQ

-671 WHTAFFVED
+671 WHTAFFVQD
-680 DYRMTPRLVANL
+680 DYRVTPRLTANL

-704 SSNLTGTFVPGIQST
+704 SSNLTATFVPGVPST
-719 VVPTAP
+719 VVPSAP
-725 LGLLYPGDKS
+725 LGLLFPGDKG

-747 VSPRVGL
+747 ISPRAGF
-754 AWNPFGDGKTSVRA
+754 AWDPFGDGKTAVRA
-768 AAGVFYG
+768 AAGIFYG

-790 FAIRQTFNSIAS
+790 FAIRQTFNSITS
-802 FTNVYGNPAS
+802 LTNVYGNKAS

-825 SNPRFLPAASVETIS
+825 SHPRFLPAASVESIS
-840 KDTQWPLVYQINTSV
+840 QNTQWPLVYQINTAI
-855 QQQLPGQFTGTLA
+855 QRQLPSQVSLTAA

-926 LQFSVQRRMARNLM
+926 LQLSAHRPLTHNLM
-940 LNGFYVWSH
+940 LNGFYVLSH

-955 ESADG
+955 ESAVG

-967 ANLWEE
+967 AHLEEE

-980 RRSMASISGIWN
+980 RRHTASISGIWN

-1002 MKQLANGWTISSIAT
+1002 MSQLANHWTVSSIAI

-1044 VAGQNAFLNPHRS
+1044 VPGQNAFLDPHRS
-1057 RNAAAAEWFNI
+1057 RAVAAAEWFNI
-1068 AAFTANGPGL
+1068 AAFTPNGPGL

-1090 RDYLRGPGYRDVDL
+1090 RDYLRAPGYRDVDL

-1110 NFGER
+1110 TFER
-1115 FVFQLRGEA
+1115 FTLQFRGEA

-1129 LVSLNAPTANLASQ
+1129 LVSLNAPTANLASL

-1155 LIQVGARLTF
+1155 LIQLGARLTF